1 MSLSGEQGSDDS
13 DTELLLATLSPEEV
27 EELEQELVYI
37 DPDPHVPVGLRQK
50 NQTDKVP
57 SRGYDRGAMLDYC
70 ERQTKRLIRRELSVE
85 GDTRGEGRRRD
96 RLHRMRSRE
105 FSRSQSCDPP
115 DSESRKAASEPP
127 TENNDNEKARQTDN
141 VSKDPSDK
149 KEKNTEREEKEKD
162 EKTLGG
168 SELKEREGSRNER
181 GTSKTLELISKLQDK
196 KVEKKEQEKK
206 EERKGCESSK
216 IRGFISK
223 LQDKDNENLK
233 EKDNKADIKKREES
247 RTKALDEQKNSR
259 ARDWMNQ
266 KETEEKSKIKDDKK
280 HLTQRELSRA
290 QKESETKK
298 EEKILDKTKEQMKQ
312 SDNTNEKISTNSN
325 HNVSKTEDCSVTDDE
340 ESLSEDAD
348 MDSDTGSSMFDD
360 LLEQVR
366 NDDPELTEV
375 NVNNS
380 DAIKTDTLRQFAEG
394 LRSNTHI
401 KTFSLANTR
410 ADDHVAFAIAKT
422 LRDNSTLTGINLD
435 SNHLT
440 GKGILAIIN
449 SLQLNKT
456 LTELRFHNQ
465 RHICGGKTEMEMTKV
480 LRDNSSLVKL
490 GYHFELA
497 GPRMTMT
504 NILSRNM
511 DRKRQQRLEAQ
522 KVSRQDSD
530 SSHKAPSEDKKS
542 LHDKPKMSTS
552 FSRSE
557 KKSSKLSAMYKLT
570 SVQQTT
576 LAPSAKSPPKL
587 LSSEV
592 TRKKE
597 GATGSRHVPPPPPPG
612 PALDVQALKRSL
624 NPISQRRQD
633 SGTTVRHTE
642 RNSRD
647 QLLDSIRNCSM
658 NTLKKASEER
668 PTMREYKLV
677 VLGSG
682 GVGKSALQVEVDG
695 QQCMLEILDTAGTEQ
710 FTAMRDLYMKN
721 GQGFALVYSITAQ
734 STFNDLQD
742 LREQIL
748 RVKDTEDVP
757 MILVGNKCDL
767 EDERVVGK
775 EQGQN
780 LARQW
785 CNCAFLESSA
795 KSKINVNETDKQKD
809 ASGKEEGEKEV
820 KLHPSVT
827 HMQNI
832 TAAALSQ
839 NAEMKNCYPVGR
851 HSSFSLQLL
860 AKQSIRQNTTDS

>member
-37 DPDPHVPVGLRQK
+37 DPDPNVPVGLRQR

-57 SRGYDRGAMLDYC
+57 SRGYDRDAMLDYC

-105 FSRSQSCDPP
+105 FSRSQSSDPP

-127 TENNDNEKARQTDN
+127 SENNDNEKARKRDD
-141 VSKDPSDK
+141 VSEDSSDK
-149 KEKNTEREEKEKD
+149 KEKNTEIEVKEKD
-162 EKTLGG
+162 EKTVGG
-168 SELKEREGSRNER
+168 SELKEREGSRKER

-196 KVEKKEQEKK
+196 KEEKKEQEKK
-206 EERKGCESSK
+206 EERKGSGNSK

-247 RTKALDEQKNSR
+247 RTKALEEQKNSR
-259 ARDWMNQ
+259 ARDWMDQ
-266 KETEEKSKIKDDKK
+266 KETEEKSKIKDDEK

-290 QKESETKK
+290 KKESETKK
-298 EEKILDKTKEQMKQ
+298 EEIMLDKTKQQFKQ

-325 HNVSKTEDCSVTDDE
+325 HNVSKSEDCSLTDDE

-366 NDDPELTEV
+366 SDDPELTEV

-449 SLQLNKT
+449 SLQHNRT

-522 KVSRQDSD
+522 KVSRQDTD

-542 LHDKPKMSTS
+542 SHDKPKMLTS
-552 FSRSE
+552 VSHSE
-557 KKSSKLSAMYKLT
+557 KKSSKFAEMSKLT
-570 SVQQTT
+570 SVQETT
-576 LAPSAKSPPKL
+576 KAPSAKSPPKP

-592 TRKKE
+592 MRKKE
-597 GATGSRHVPPPPPPG
+597 GETGSRHVPPPPPPG

-658 NTLKKASEER
+658 NTLKK
-668 PTMREYKLV
+668 
-677 VLGSG
+677 
-682 GVGKSALQVEVDG
+682 VEIPKR
-695 QQCMLEILDTAGTEQ
+695 L
-710 FTAMRDLYMKN
+710 K
-721 GQGFALVYSITAQ
+721 
-734 STFNDLQD
+734 
-742 LREQIL
+742 
-748 RVKDTEDVP
+748 
-757 MILVGNKCDL
+757 
-767 EDERVVGK
+767 
-775 EQGQN
+775 
-780 LARQW
+780 
-785 CNCAFLESSA
+785 
-795 KSKINVNETDKQKD
+795 
-809 ASGKEEGEKEV
+809 
-820 KLHPSVT
+820 
-827 HMQNI
+827 
-832 TAAALSQ
+832 
-839 NAEMKNCYPVGR
+839 
-851 HSSFSLQLL
+851 
-860 AKQSIRQNTTDS
+860 

>member
-37 DPDPHVPVGLRQK
+37 DPDPHVPVGLRQR

-162 EKTLGG
+162 EKTVGG
-168 SELKEREGSRNER
+168 SELKEREGSRKER

-196 KVEKKEQEKK
+196 KEEKKEQEKK
-206 EERKGCESSK
+206 EERKGSENSK
-216 IRGFISK
+216 IRGFVSK

-247 RTKALDEQKNSR
+247 RTKALEEQKNSR

-266 KETEEKSKIKDDKK
+266 KETEEKSKIKDDDK
-280 HLTQRELSRA
+280 HLTQRKLSRS
-290 QKESETKK
+290 QKESESKK
-298 EEKILDKTKEQMKQ
+298 EEKMFDKSKEQVKQ
-312 SDNTNEKISTNSN
+312 SDNTNKKISTNSN
-325 HNVSKTEDCSVTDDE
+325 HNVSKSEDCSVTDDE

-366 NDDPELTEV
+366 SDDPELTEV

-422 LRDNSTLTGINLD
+422 LRDNSTLTCINLD

-440 GKGILAIIN
+440 GKGILSIIN

-456 LTELRFHNQ
+456 LKELRFHNQ

-511 DRKRQQRLEAQ
+511 DRKRQERLEAK

-542 LHDKPKMSTS
+542 LHDKPKMLTS
-552 FSRSE
+552 ISHSE
-557 KKSSKLSAMYKLT
+557 KKSSKFAAMSKLT

-576 LAPSAKSPPKL
+576 KAPSAKSPPKP

-597 GATGSRHVPPPPPPG
+597 GPTGSRHVPPPPPPG

-633 SGTTVRHTE
+633 SGTTVRHKE

-647 QLLDSIRNCSM
+647 QLLDSIRNCGM
-658 NTLKKASEER
+658 NTLKK
-668 PTMREYKLV
+668 
-677 VLGSG
+677 
-682 GVGKSALQVEVDG
+682 VEIPKR
-695 QQCMLEILDTAGTEQ
+695 L
-710 FTAMRDLYMKN
+710 K
-721 GQGFALVYSITAQ
+721 
-734 STFNDLQD
+734 
-742 LREQIL
+742 
-748 RVKDTEDVP
+748 
-757 MILVGNKCDL
+757 
-767 EDERVVGK
+767 
-775 EQGQN
+775 
-780 LARQW
+780 
-785 CNCAFLESSA
+785 
-795 KSKINVNETDKQKD
+795 
-809 ASGKEEGEKEV
+809 
-820 KLHPSVT
+820 
-827 HMQNI
+827 
-832 TAAALSQ
+832 
-839 NAEMKNCYPVGR
+839 
-851 HSSFSLQLL
+851 
-860 AKQSIRQNTTDS
+860 